1 MTDDNNVLSAY
12 VPGTRA
18 WFTDKDLGWISA
30 TQTTKAI
37 VSDNGDVVLEFALD
51 DSEGTRQVKTTLAK
65 LQAKGGDDVLPP
77 LRNPPLLEATDD
89 LTNLSYLNEPAVLH
103 AILNRYSQ
111 HLIYTYSGIVL
122 IAVNPFFALNL
133 YSSEIIQ
140 AYSGKRRGELEPH
153 LFAIAEDAY
162 RCMIRDEKD
171 QTIVVSG
178 ESGAGKT
185 VSAKYIMRYFATVE
199 DPDRPG
205 SRKQTAGKEVG
216 GMSETERQI
225 LATNPI
231 MEAFG
236 NAKTTRNDNSSR
248 FGKYIEILFDRNHE
262 IVGAK
267 IRTYL
272 LERSRLVYQPE
283 NERNYHIFYQLCAG
297 APASERK
304 ELGLDD
310 ASHFKYL
317 NQGGAA
323 SKVINGVDDAAEFR
337 ETQKALGTVGLTS
350 ERQWSIFRI
359 LAALLHLGN
368 TEIGATRN
376 DAMLAQ
382 DEPSLF
388 LATKLL
394 GIDLSEFRKWAVKK
408 QIVTRGEKI
417 VSNLTQA
424 QAVVVRDSVSK
435 YIYSCLFD
443 WLVDQLNG
451 SLALGS
457 TASRKSMIGVLDIY
471 GFERFKVNSFEQFC
485 INYANERLQHEF
497 NRHVFKLE
505 QDEYMAEEI
514 SWTFIDFSDNQPTI
528 DMIEGRL
535 GVLSLLDEESRLPSG
550 SDQSFLQKLYTQMDR
565 KPEYKNSF
573 KRPRFGQ
580 SAFTVCHYALDVEY
594 EAEGFLEKNRDAV
607 PDEHLALLG
616 STTNGFLKEV
626 METATQLANAS
637 KETAPAPGGGAGEDA
652 AKAPAP
658 RRPAGGIVKKP
669 TLGSQFKLSLVSLM
683 NTIDATNVHYIRCI
697 KPNEAKKAWEVEPQ
711 NVLGQLRACGVLET
725 IRISCAGYPSR
736 WTFADFAERYYM
748 LVPSAHWDMTSM
760 DKAKEL
766 AAYILKSCISDPD
779 KYQIGLN
786 KIFFRAGMLA
796 HFEQRRG
803 DRLKTLV
810 TLIQKN
816 LRRNVEMK
824 RYQKM
829 RSSSVQLQSWW
840 RMTAAKKQAN
850 GMRQERA
857 AVLLQTM
864 LRAWVAQQ
872 AYQRTRTAVVRI
884 QAIARGR
891 ATRAKYADNKITFA
905 AVRLQSLFRGY
916 LGRRRFS
923 SDRKGI
929 VLLQSCYRRRLA
941 KRELVHLRN
950 EAKSAKHYKEVTYKL
965 ENKVVELTQNLSKR
979 TKENKDLVAKVKAL
993 EASVMEWQGK
1003 HDDVHT
1009 KSRALQTELDKPSVP
1024 AEEFES
1030 LLASKRELDAQHD
1043 QAIQKVKEHEDRIA
1057 VLEEE
1062 VRRGAEE
1069 LEARDGALSKRQDE
1083 DSTTATS
1090 LRAEINKLRDEL
1102 ARAQSLNQ
1110 LSGNGDAAPPR
1121 GGMAGK
1127 GGAAEYN
1134 GLYDLAMG
1142 KDGPV
1147 SANGP
1152 RRPQRPRSA
1161 DGAGIAGNHRKA
1173 QAAANRHVSV
1183 MPPQAQTVKDEDAVA
1198 EEIEVILLDEAQLD
1212 EDLLMGLI
1220 QHLPV
1225 PMGDDIS
1232 PKECLFPSHLIALVL
1247 NEYWLRSMIRPSE
1260 RVLANVMQTIQSHVM
1275 GLDGDDLITQSIYW
1289 ISNVHELLSFVSV
1302 AESDLLAGVTPGDN
1316 EQAFGDYERLIVL
1329 AKHDLESLEYNIYH
1343 TLIDNTKRRLHKM
1356 VVPAVIESQS
1366 LPGFVEAS
1374 SGRLFNRLISSTTNN
1389 APAFNMEQ
1397 VLSVLNVVW
1406 KALKTYYL
1414 EAAVVHQVIT
1424 ELMRLIN
1431 STAFNDLVLRRSFC
1445 SWKRAMQIQYNITRL
1460 EEWCKAK
1467 GIPEAMLQLE
1477 HLSQSVKL
1485 LQLKKSTL
1493 GDIDIIY
1500 DVSWVLTPS
1509 QIHKLISQYHTAEYE
1524 QPISPEIL
1532 KAAAARVT
1540 PNDRNDHLL
1549 LPPEVDEAGPYELPM
1564 PREVTGIETYIPAF
1578 IQAPSLRRLAG
1589 LVA

>member
-1 MTDDNNVLSAY
+1 
-12 VPGTRA
+12 
-18 WFTDKDLGWISA
+18 
-30 TQTTKAI
+30 
-37 VSDNGDVVLEFALD
+37 
-51 DSEGTRQVKTTLAK
+51 
-65 LQAKGGDDVLPP
+65 
-77 LRNPPLLEATDD
+77 
-89 LTNLSYLNEPAVLH
+89 
-103 AILNRYSQ
+103 
-111 HLIYTYSGIVL
+111 
-122 IAVNPFFALNL
+122 
-133 YSSEIIQ
+133 
-140 AYSGKRRGELEPH
+140 
-153 LFAIAEDAY
+153 
-162 RCMIRDEKD
+162 MIRDEKD

-205 SRKQTAGKEVG
+205 SRKQAATTSGKGADAG
-216 GMSETERQI
+216 GMSETETQI

-248 FGKYIEILFDRNHE
+248 FGKYIEILFDHNHE

-283 NERNYHIFYQLCAG
+283 SERNYHIFYQLCAG

-304 ELGLDD
+304 ELGLED
-310 ASHFKYL
+310 ASKFSYL
-317 NQGGAA
+317 NQGN
-323 SKVINGVDDAAEFR
+323 SKTIAGVNDAEDFK
-337 ETQKALGTVGLTS
+337 ETQKALGTVGLTV

-368 TEIGATRN
+368 TEIGATRT
-376 DAMLAQ
+376 DAVLAQ

-388 LATKLL
+388 IATKLL
-394 GIDLSEFRKWAVKK
+394 GVDLSEFRKWTVKK
-408 QIVTRGEKI
+408 QIATRGEKI
-417 VSNLTQA
+417 VSNLSQTQA
-424 QAVVVRDSVSK
+424 IVVKDSVSK
-435 YIYSCLFD
+435 YIYSGLFD
-443 WLVDQLNG
+443 WLVDQLNT

-457 TASRKSMIGVLDIY
+457 PESRKSMIGVLDIY

-535 GVLSLLDEESRLPSG
+535 GILALLDEESRLPSG
-550 SDQSFLQKLYTQMDR
+550 ADESFLQKLYTQMDR
-565 KPEYKNSF
+565 KPELKNSF
-573 KRPRFGQ
+573 KKPRFGQ

-594 EAEGFLEKNRDAV
+594 EAAGFLEKNRDAV
-607 PDEHLALLG
+607 PDEHLALLAA
-616 STTNGFLKEV
+616 TTNPFLKEV
-626 METATQLANAS
+626 LETATQLANAA
-637 KETAPAPGGGAGEDA
+637 KDQQPQQPAQSAAGGA
-652 AKAPAP
+652 KTTPVS
-658 RRPAGGIVKKP
+658 RRPGGGIVKKP
-669 TLGSQFKLSLVSLM
+669 TLGSQFKASLVSLM
-683 NTIDATNVHYIRCI
+683 TTIDATNVHYIRCI

-748 LVPSAHWDMTSM
+748 LVPSAHWDMTSLE
-760 DKAKEL
+760 KAKEL
-766 AAYILKSCISDPD
+766 AAYILKVCVTDQD

-796 HFEQRRG
+796 HFEQRRS

-816 LRRNVEMK
+816 LRRNIEVK
-824 RYQKM
+824 RYKKM
-829 RSSSVQLQSWW
+829 KASSVKLQSWW
-840 RMTAAKKQAN
+840 RMNAAKAQVNA
-850 GMRQERA
+850 MRAERA
-857 AVLLQTM
+857 AVLLQTGI
-864 LRAWVAQQ
+864 RAWLVQQSHRRTVA
-872 AYQRTRTAVVRI
+872 AVVRL
-884 QAIARGR
+884 QATARGR
-891 ATRAKYADNKITFA
+891 ATRAKFADSRVTFA
-905 AVRLQSLFRGY
+905 VIRLQSLFRGY
-916 LGRRRFS
+916 LC
-923 SDRKGI
+923 RKEFVDSRNGI

-941 KRELVHLRN
+941 KRELVHLRT

-965 ENKVVELTQNLSKR
+965 ENKVVELTQNLQKR
-979 TKENKDLVAKVKAL
+979 TKENKELVAKVRAL
-993 EASVMEWQGK
+993 EASVQEWQGK
-1003 HDDVHT
+1003 HQDIYT
-1009 KSRALQTELDKPSVP
+1009 RSRDLQAQLDQPTVP
-1024 AEEFES
+1024 LPEFEALIAAKGVLEKRHDES
-1030 LLASKRELDAQHD
+1030 LKH
-1043 QAIQKVKEHEDRIA
+1043 VKKHEARIYA
-1057 VLEEE
+1057 LEEE

-1069 LEARDGALSKRQDE
+1069 LEARESALLKREEE

-1090 LRAEINKLRDEL
+1090 LRAEISKLKDEL
-1102 ARAQSLNQ
+1102 ARAHSLAQ
-1110 LSGNGDAAPPR
+1110 LSGNGDAMAQR
-1121 GGMAGK
+1121 GGVAGK
-1127 GGAAEYN
+1127 GHNPELN
-1134 GLYDLAMG
+1134 GLYDLTMG
-1142 KDGPV
+1142 KEAPS
-1147 SANGP
+1147 SASGP
-1152 RRPQRPRSA
+1152 RRAQRPRSA
-1161 DGAGIAGNHRKA
+1161 ELGGGNVRRA

-1183 MPPQAQTVKDEDAVA
+1183 MPPQAQVEKDEDAVA
-1198 EEIEVILLDEAQLD
+1198 EEIESILLDEAQLD
-1212 EDLLMGLI
+1212 EDLLQGLI
-1220 QHLPV
+1220 SQLRV

-1247 NEYWLRSMIRPSE
+1247 NEYWLRSLIRPSE
-1260 RVLANVMQTIQSHVM
+1260 RVLANVMQTIQAHVM
-1275 GLDGDDLITQSIYW
+1275 NLDGDELITQAIYW

-1302 AESDLLAGVTPGDN
+1302 AESDLLAGITPGDN
-1316 EQAFGDYERLIVL
+1316 DQSFGDYERLIVL

-1366 LPGFVEAS
+1366 LPGFVENS
-1374 SGRLFNRLISSTTNN
+1374 GGRLFNRLISGGAAN
-1389 APAFNMEQ
+1389 APAYSMDD
-1397 VLSVLNVVW
+1397 VLSVLNTVW

-1445 SWKRAMQIQYNITRL
+1445 SWKRAMQIQYNITRI
-1460 EEWCKAK
+1460 EEWCKTK

-1524 QPISPEIL
+1524 NPISPEIL

-1578 IQAPSLRRLAG
+1578 IQASSLRRLAN
-1589 LVA
+1589 LVT

>member
-1 MTDDNNVLSAY
+1 
-12 VPGTRA
+12 
-18 WFTDKDLGWISA
+18 
-30 TQTTKAI
+30 
-37 VSDNGDVVLEFALD
+37 
-51 DSEGTRQVKTTLAK
+51 
-65 LQAKGGDDVLPP
+65 
-77 LRNPPLLEATDD
+77 
-89 LTNLSYLNEPAVLH
+89 
-103 AILNRYSQ
+103 
-111 HLIYTYSGIVL
+111 
-122 IAVNPFFALNL
+122 
-133 YSSEIIQ
+133 
-140 AYSGKRRGELEPH
+140 
-153 LFAIAEDAY
+153 
-162 RCMIRDEKD
+162 MIRDEKD

-205 SRKQTAGKEVG
+205 SRKQVGAGAANKG
-216 GMSETERQI
+216 SGDAAGMSETERQI

-248 FGKYIEILFDRNHE
+248 FGKYIEILFDKNHE

-283 NERNYHIFYQLCAG
+283 SERNYHIFYQLCAG

-310 ASHFKYL
+310 ASKFNYL
-317 NQGGAA
+317 NQGN
-323 SKVINGVDDAAEFR
+323 SKVIAGVNDAEDFKD
-337 ETQKALGTVGLTS
+337 TQKALGTVGLTV
-350 ERQWSIFRI
+350 ERQWFIFRI

-368 TEIGATRN
+368 TEIGATRT
-376 DAMLAQ
+376 DAILPQ

-388 LATKLL
+388 IAAKLL
-394 GIDLSEFRKWAVKK
+394 GIDLAEFRKWTVKK

-417 VSNLTQA
+417 VSNLSQA
-424 QAVVVRDSVSK
+424 QAIVVRDSVSK

-443 WLVDQLNG
+443 WLVDQLNT

-457 TASRKSMIGVLDIY
+457 EAARKSMIGVLDIY

-514 SWTFIDFSDNQPTI
+514 AWTFIDFSDNQPTI
-528 DMIEGRL
+528 DMIEGKV
-535 GVLSLLDEESRLPSG
+535 GILSLLDEESRLPSG
-550 SDQSFLQKLYTQMDR
+550 SDDSFLQKLYTQMDR
-565 KPEYKNSF
+565 KPELKNSF
-573 KRPRFGQ
+573 KKPRFGQ

-594 EAEGFLEKNRDAV
+594 EAAGFLEKNRDAV
-607 PDEHLALLG
+607 PDEHLALLTA
-616 STTNGFLKEV
+616 TTNPFLKEV
-626 METATQLANAS
+626 LETATQLANAA
-637 KETAPAPGGGAGEDA
+637 KEQPPVASADATKPGA
-652 AKAPAP
+652 AAVAP
-658 RRPAGGIVKKP
+658 RAPRGGIVKKP
-669 TLGSQFKLSLVSLM
+669 TLGSQFKASLVSLM
-683 NTIDATNVHYIRCI
+683 TTIDATNVHYIRCI

-748 LVPSAHWDMTSM
+748 LVPSAHWDMTSLE
-760 DKAKEL
+760 KAKEL
-766 AAYILKSCISDPD
+766 AAYILKTCVTDQD

-816 LRRNVEMK
+816 LRRNIEMK
-824 RYQKM
+824 KYQKM
-829 RSSSVQLQSWW
+829 KTSSVKLQSWW
-840 RMTAAKKQAN
+840 RMNAAKKEVNALRGEQAAI
-850 GMRQERA
+850 R
-857 AVLLQTM
+857 LQTGI
-864 LRAWVAQQ
+864 RAWLAQQ
-872 AYQRTRTAVVRI
+872 SYQRTL
-884 QAIARGR
+884 QAIVKIQSLARGR
-891 ATRAKYADNKITFA
+891 ATRATFADSRVTFA

-916 LGRRRFS
+916 LGRKRFMS
-923 SDRKGI
+923 ERKGV

-941 KRELVHLRN
+941 KRELVHLRT

-965 ENKVVELTQNLSKR
+965 ENKVVELTQNLQKR
-979 TKENKDLVAKVKAL
+979 TKENKELVAKVRAL
-993 EASVMEWQGK
+993 EASVQEWQGK
-1003 HDDVHT
+1003 HEEIHAR
-1009 KSRALQTELDKPSVP
+1009 SRDLQTQLDRPSVP
-1024 AEEFES
+1024 MPEFEALIS
-1030 LLASKRELDAQHD
+1030 AKEALERQHD
-1043 QAIQKVKEHEDRIA
+1043 ESLKRVKEHEDRISS
-1057 VLEEE
+1057 LEEE

-1069 LEARDGALSKRQDE
+1069 LEARESALLKRDDE

-1090 LRAEINKLRDEL
+1090 LRAEINKLKDEL
-1102 ARAQSLNQ
+1102 ARAHSLAQ
-1110 LSGNGDAAPPR
+1110 LSGNGEGLTQQR
-1121 GGMAGK
+1121 GVAGK
-1127 GGAAEYN
+1127 GHNPELN
-1134 GLYDLAMG
+1134 GLYDLTMG
-1142 KDGPV
+1142 KEAPS

-1152 RRPQRPRSA
+1152 RRAQRPRSA
-1161 DGAGIAGNHRKA
+1161 EVGANSVRKA

-1183 MPPQAQTVKDEDAVA
+1183 MPPQAQIHKDEDAVA
-1198 EEIEVILLDEAQLD
+1198 EEIEAILLDEAQLD
-1212 EDLLMGLI
+1212 EDLLQGLI
-1220 QHLPV
+1220 SQLRV
-1225 PMGDDIS
+1225 PIGDDIS

-1247 NEYWLRSMIRPSE
+1247 NEYWLRSLIRPSE
-1260 RVLANVMQTIQSHVM
+1260 RVLANVMQTIQAHVM
-1275 GLDGDDLITQSIYW
+1275 NLDGDDLITQAIYW

-1302 AESDLLAGVTPGDN
+1302 AESDLLAGITPGDN
-1316 EQAFGDYERLIVL
+1316 EQSFGDYERLIVL

-1366 LPGFVEAS
+1366 LPGFVENS
-1374 SGRLFNRLISSTTNN
+1374 GGRLFNRLISGAAGN
-1389 APAFNMEQ
+1389 APAYSMDD
-1397 VLSVLNVVW
+1397 VLSVLNTVW

-1445 SWKRAMQIQYNITRL
+1445 SWKRAMQIQYNITRI

-1524 QPISPEIL
+1524 NPISPEIL

-1578 IQAPSLRRLAG
+1578 IQAPGLRRLAN
-1589 LVA
+1589 LVT